1 MKDFSS
7 VFFAVF
13 YVGIGFSFSQSRIV
27 ISDDAYMVVSNSACV
42 VLENSS
48 TNALSTAGTGGN
60 IISEAESN
68 RIKWNIGTSTGT
80 YTIPFTKSAGNKIP
94 LIFDITSAGVGSG
107 NVVFS
112 TYAGPDWDNLT
123 YKPGD
128 VANMIAVC
136 CANNSANVIDRF
148 WIIDTAGY
156 TTNPTATITFT
167 YLDGEWSA
175 AGNSIT
181 ESALFAQRYN
191 TGIPGWADWYGSFLT
206 ANTGSNTVS
215 SGSVTPSNLF
225 RSWTLVDQD
234 SPLPIELLHFNVT
247 CKGGD
252 ELSFTWSTASETNNS
267 YFTLEGRDDAK
278 GWINMGQVAGAGN
291 STSLIKYNKTVK
303 NKYACKYFRLKQT
316 DFDGKY
322 EYSTIVAKNCDRD
335 GFTGTGNGT
344 LLTFPNPSNAGES
357 IYVQLSGLVSK
368 AQVLVVLMDVIGQTV
383 YSKVT
388 LSDSSGGVLEAVDHT
403 LQLAPG
409 VYTVIGLTQNAIY
422 NKKII
427 IR

>member
-1 MKDFSS
+1 MKVFSS

-13 YVGIGFSFSQSRIV
+13 YLGIGFSFSQSRVV
-27 ISDDAYMVVSNSACV
+27 ISDDAYMVLSNSAYV

-48 TNALSTAGTGGN
+48 TNAISTSGTGGN

-68 RIKWNIGTSTGT
+68 RIKWNIGTNTGT

-94 LIFDITSAGVGSG
+94 LTFDITSAGVGFG
-107 NVVFS
+107 NIVFS
-112 TYAGPDWDNLT
+112 TYGGSNWDNLT

-128 VANMIAVC
+128 VANMIATC

-167 YLDGEWSA
+167 YLDAEWSA
-175 AGNSIT
+175 AGNTIT
-181 ESALFAQRYN
+181 ESAIFAQRYN
-191 TGIPGWADWYGSFLT
+191 TSIPGWADWYGPFLT

-234 SPLPIELLHFNVT
+234 SPLPIELLYFNVI
-247 CKGGD
+247 CKDGED
-252 ELSFTWSTASETNNS
+252 LFFAWATASETNNS
-267 YFTLEGRDDAK
+267 NFTIEGRDDTR
-278 GWINMGQVAGAGN
+278 GWINMDQIAGAGN
-291 STSLIKYNKTVK
+291 STSLIKYNKVLK
-303 NKYACKYFRLKQT
+303 NKYSCKYFRLRQT
-316 DFDGKY
+316 DFDGKFS
-322 EYSTIVAKNCDRD
+322 YSTVVAKNCDNTV
-335 GFTGTGNGT
+335 FNGSGSAT
-344 LLTFPNPSNAGES
+344 LSVFPNPSNTMENV
-357 IYVQLSGLVSK
+357 YVQLTGLDSEEE
-368 AQVLVVLMDVIGQTV
+368 VLVVLIDAIGKEV

-388 LSDSSGGVLEAVDHT
+388 LSDPGGSVLEAIDRT
-403 LQLAPG
+403 QKLAPG
-409 VYTVIGLTQNAIY
+409 VYTVIGSTQNTIY

>member
-1 MKDFSS
+1 MK
-7 VFFAVF
+7 VFFSIFFAIF
-13 YVGIGFSFSQSRIV
+13 YVGIGFSFSQSRVV
-27 ISDDAYMVVSNSACV
+27 ISDDAYMVLSNSAYV
-42 VLENSS
+42 VLENNS

-60 IISEAESN
+60 IISEAETN
-68 RIKWNIGTSTGT
+68 RIKWNIGTGAGT

-94 LIFDITSAGVGSG
+94 LTFDITSAGVGSG
-107 NVVFS
+107 NIVFS

-156 TTNPTATITFT
+156 STNPTATITFT
-167 YLDGEWSA
+167 YLDAEWSA

-191 TGIPGWADWYGSFLT
+191 TSIPGWADWYGPFLT

-234 SPLPIELLHFNVT
+234 SPLPIELLNFNVT
-247 CKGGD
+247 CNGSE
-252 ELSFTWSTASETNNS
+252 ELSFIWSTASETNNS

-278 GWINMGQVAGAGN
+278 GWINLDQVAGAGN

-303 NKYACKYFRLKQT
+303 NKYACTYFRLKQT
-316 DFDGKY
+316 DFDGKFS
-322 EYSTIVAKNCDRD
+322 YSTVVEKNCVNNLL
-335 GFTGTGNGT
+335 NGSGST
-344 LLTFPNPSNAGES
+344 ALTVFPNPSKAGAS
-357 IYVQLSGLVSK
+357 MYVQLTGLESEKEV
-368 AQVLVVLMDVIGQTV
+368 VVVLIDVIGQVV

-388 LSDSSGGVLEAVDHT
+388 LSDSAGSVLEAIDRT
-403 LQLAPG
+403 QELAPG
-409 VYTVIGLTQNAIY
+409 VYIVIGSTQNAIY